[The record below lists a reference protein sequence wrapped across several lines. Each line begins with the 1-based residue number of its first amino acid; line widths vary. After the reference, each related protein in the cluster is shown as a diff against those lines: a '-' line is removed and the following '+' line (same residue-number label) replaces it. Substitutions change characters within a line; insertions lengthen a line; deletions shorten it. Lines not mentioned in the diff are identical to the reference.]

1 MSEQPL
7 LRIRGLRK
15 TYGGV
20 EVLKGVDFDLEA
32 GASKVI
38 IGPSGTGKSTL
49 LRCINLLSP
58 PDGGTVELEG
68 VPVES
73 RTINRVR
80 AGIGYVFQEFNLF
93 THLRVLDNV
102 RLGPR
107 KVLGKSKAEATRRAV
122 EELERVGLHDK
133 MDAYPAELSG
143 GQKQRASIARALAM
157 DPKLIL
163 FDEPTSALD
172 PELTGEVV
180 QVMKNLADAGM
191 TMLVVS
197 HEMGF
202 AQAAADEIIFME
214 GGVVVE
220 QGPPATIF
228 RNPQHQRTA
237 DFLSMITSHGGGGAE
252 AEKKTDQKADDSAS
266 GNATGNASGAGV

>member
-1 MSEQPL
+1 MSENPIL
-7 LRIRGLRK
+7 SVRDVRK
-15 TYGGV
+15 IYGGV
-20 EVLKGVDFDLEA
+20 EVLKGVSFDLER
-32 GASKVI
+32 GQSKIV

-58 PDGGTVELEG
+58 PDGGTITLDGVKVEEKG
-68 VPVES
+68 
-73 RTINRVR
+73 INQVR
-80 AGIGYVFQEFNLF
+80 AQIGFVFQEFNLF

-102 RLGPR
+102 RLAQR
-107 KVLGKSKAEATRRAV
+107 NVLGRSKQEATRRAM
-122 EELERVGLHDK
+122 EELERVGLSDK
-133 MDAYPAELSG
+133 LEAYPAELSG

-180 QVMKNLADAGM
+180 QVMKDLATAGM

-202 AQAAADEIIFME
+202 AKAAADEVIFME
-214 GGVVVE
+214 GGVIVE
-220 QGPPATIF
+220 QGPPSKLFTRPEHARTSQFLQMISHE
-228 RNPQHQRTA
+228 HQ
-237 DFLSMITSHGGGGAE
+237 E
-252 AEKKTDQKADDSAS
+252 A
-266 GNATGNASGAGV
+266 

>member
-1 MSEQPL
+1 MTANKPV
-7 LRIRGLRK
+7 LRVCDIHKSYAGVEIL
-15 TYGGV
+15 GGV
-20 EVLKGVDFDLEA
+20 SFNLER
-32 GASKVI
+32 GASKVV

-58 PDGGTVELEG
+58 PDSGTIEIDGETV
-68 VPVES
+68 
-73 RTINRVR
+73 RAADINRIR
-80 AGIGYVFQEFNLF
+80 ARIGFVFQEFNLF

-107 KVLGKSKAEATRRAV
+107 RVLGRSRGEANRRAR
-122 EELERVGLHDK
+122 EELERVGLEDK

-157 DPKLIL
+157 DPALML

-180 QVMKNLADAGM
+180 QVMKNLADTGM

-197 HEMGF
+197 HEIGF
-202 AQAAADEIIFME
+202 ARAAADEIIFME
-214 GGVVVE
+214 GGVIVE
-220 QGPPATIF
+220 QGPPSVLF
-228 RNPQHQRTA
+228 NSPQHQRTS
-237 DFLSMITSHGGGGAE
+237 DFLRLITSEGGSSE
-252 AEKKTDQKADDSAS
+252 S
-266 GNATGNASGAGV
+266 TGNTPASSTVEDSP

>member
-1 MSEQPL
+1 MMSDTPIL
-7 LRIRGLRK
+7 SVRDVHK

-20 EVLKGVDFDLEA
+20 EVLKGVSFDLER
-32 GASKVI
+32 GQSKIV

-58 PDGGTVELEG
+58 PDSGTVILDG
-68 VPVES
+68 TRVEEKG
-73 RTINRVR
+73 INQVR
-80 AGIGYVFQEFNLF
+80 AQIGFVFQEFNLF

-102 RLGPR
+102 RLAQR
-107 KVLGKSKAEATRRAV
+107 NVLGRSRQEATERAL
-122 EELERVGLHDK
+122 EELERVGLADK
-133 MDAYPAELSG
+133 RDAYPAELSG

-180 QVMKNLADAGM
+180 QVMKDLAQAGM

-202 AQAAADEIIFME
+202 ARAAADEVIFME
-214 GGVVVE
+214 GGVIVE
-220 QGPPATIF
+220 QGPPSQLFSRPEHA
-228 RNPQHQRTA
+228 RTSQ
-237 DFLSMITSHGGGGAE
+237 FLQMITHDRQD
-252 AEKKTDQKADDSAS
+252 T
-266 GNATGNASGAGV
+266 